1 MVNSETPACRNAP
14 VKSSLVNACVFFK
27 KPSVLSEFDR
37 SAEETIMFS
46 TSVASTPRTL
56 AEALRVASP
65 AFCSIAFQFT
75 FGALPEN
82 HSSNLA
88 ASSGLALVHSA
99 LAAYFLQQFFQFF
112 CTFGIQLFY
121 FREDLEGLVG
131 SPPKFLIVL
140 M

>member
-99 LAAYFLQQFFQFF
+99 LAAYFSATIFSVLLHVWHTTLLLQGR
-112 CTFGIQLFY
+112 FGKDWLDRHLSF
-121 FREDLEGLVG
+121 
-131 SPPKFLIVL
+131 
-140 M
+140 